1 MLNNSTRRGKH
12 KIFIGMS
19 PGVGKTYRMLH
30 EAHRLK
36 AEGIKVSCNVHE
48 RILLCISTYIN
59 SLQLLR
65 KDARISNYMHVD
77 LILPFS

>member
-19 PGVGKTYRMLH
+19 PGVGKTYRMLD

-48 RILLCISTYIN
+48 RILLCVSTY
-59 SLQLLR
+59 SLFQNNEVHSPPASCLLPPASKR
-65 KDARISNYMHVD
+65 
-77 LILPFS
+77 